1 MKIDYTLAIHSENK
15 EFIPNNEIRSNISE
29 NQVNLITAGNSNG
42 KTFILNLL
50 SYALFLDTN
59 PAKSLPSKILS
70 RISKFHNESEFTLE
84 YSIEIKLANGRNL
97 VLSKSSD
104 GERKAE
110 VDNKPYGHKNLTS
123 IIDVVY
129 DVPSDPVERIT
140 NVISSVDQWNDALF
154 DKTKTSAY
162 TMGQLVNSLK
172 ESRNE
177 ALIQDLMEQIEYGEK
192 RITELEKE
200 RGLLQESMD
209 SLEDLRKLRT
219 VRQKLLDKNAALVKM
234 KRYKSELDK
243 CPKPEKKA
251 KRNDQLIKKYRDANS
266 EHLLEI
272 QSLLKVVSDAIAT
285 LSEHTNISH
294 FTKRLQEKPDYT
306 SSIETEGND
315 WFELHHSYTKIV
327 DEVTNDMI
335 NSCDKILDN
344 PAAQELNSLKKIHSV
359 ILASSKLTSLKSL
372 LSEKMNLDV
381 EILLDQ
387 LSDII
392 DDAAK
397 YNEIEVVKHKLRDIG
412 GNLRDLGA
420 SIFQNVRFI
429 NTEKIKGTEDSSN
442 KYQELYDKWVQA
454 EQSFNRLSIEH
465 TDFVLKLSKHF
476 QVHATELKALDN
488 NIASLQRTCKDKS
501 IVDTKEKLN
510 DATRKL
516 KDQDTKVISNR
527 TKLSIEDAKKDLD
540 IKPKTLG
547 IINKLQT
554 DIMMLNNNVMNFQK
568 PIKKYKTGQA
578 IETNHIEDQKFIE
591 IVGQIIA
598 SSLNNFIIRSGGE
611 KKEISSFD
619 ISKDKFLCVDGS
631 SILKSEVSTGISSA
645 TYLTQ
650 VINNCNKPNMLFL
663 FDEIGDISESSMN
676 IVVDAIKQKIT
687 TNSTCTAVMTRVD
700 HADETLK
707 LAYL

>member
-84 YSIEIKLANGRNL
+84 YSIEIKLANGRKL

-110 VDNKPYGHKNLTS
+110 VENKPYGHKNLTS

-140 NVISSVDQWNDALF
+140 NVISSVDQWNDALL
-154 DKTKTSAY
+154 DKTKASAY
-162 TMGQLVNSLK
+162 GMGQLVKSLK
-172 ESRNE
+172 ENRNE
-177 ALIQDLMEQIEYGEK
+177 GLIQELKEQIKNGEK
-192 RITELEKE
+192 RKAELEKE
-200 RGLLQESMD
+200 KEEIQESID
-209 SLEDLRKLRT
+209 ALEDLRKLKL

-234 KRYKSELDK
+234 KGYKSDLDK

-251 KRNDQLIKKYRDANS
+251 KRNDQLIKKYRAANS

-272 QSLLKVVSDAIAT
+272 QITLKVISDAITT

-294 FTKRLQEKPDYT
+294 FSKRLQAKPDYT
-306 SSIETEGND
+306 SSIETEEND
-315 WFELHHSYTKIV
+315 WFELHHSYTKVV

-381 EILLDQ
+381 EVLLDQ

-392 DDAAK
+392 DDATK
-397 YNEIEVVKHKLRDIG
+397 YNEVDAVKNNLKNIG
-412 GNLRDLGA
+412 DNLRNLGS
-420 SIFQNVRFI
+420 SIFQNVKLI
-429 NTEKIKGTEDSSN
+429 NAEKTKGTEASSN
-442 KYQELYDKWVQA
+442 KYQEIYDKWVQA
-454 EQSFNRLSIEH
+454 EQSFKRLSNEY
-465 TDFVLKLSKHF
+465 TDLVLKLRKHF
-476 QVHATELKALDN
+476 QVNATELKTLDN
-488 NIASLQRTCKDKS
+488 YINSLQRICKEKSLPVTKDKL
-501 IVDTKEKLN
+501 VDVI
-510 DATRKL
+510 RKL
-516 KDQDTKVISNR
+516 KDQDIKVTSNK
-527 TKLSIEDAKKDLD
+527 TKLSIEDAKRDLD
-540 IKPKTLG
+540 IKPETLG
-547 IINKLQT
+547 VIKKLQK
-554 DIMMLNNNVMNFQK
+554 DIMMLNNNVINFQK

-578 IETNHIEDQKFIE
+578 IETNHIDDQKFIE

-598 SSLNNFIIRSGGE
+598 SSLNNYIIRSGGE

-619 ISKDKFLCVDGS
+619 ISKDKFLCIDGS

-645 TYLTQ
+645 TYLAQ
-650 VINNCNKPNMLFL
+650 VINNSNKPNMLFL

>member
-15 EFIPNNEIRSNISE
+15 QFNPKEEIKSHISE

-42 KTFILNLL
+42 KTFVLNLL
-50 SYALFLDTN
+50 SYALFLDAN

-70 RISKFHNESEFTLE
+70 RISKFNNAEEFALE
-84 YSIEIKLANGRNL
+84 YSIEIKLANGQNL
-97 VLSKSSD
+97 VLSKAPN

-140 NVISSVDQWNDALF
+140 NVISSVDQWNDALL
-154 DKTKTSAY
+154 DKTKASAY
-162 TMGQLVNSLK
+162 AMGQLVKSLN
-172 ESRNE
+172 ENRNE
-177 ALIQDLMEQIEYGEK
+177 NLIQELKEQIENGEK
-192 RITELEKE
+192 RKDELEKE
-200 RGLLQESMD
+200 KEEIQESID
-209 SLEDLRKLRT
+209 SLEDLRKLKL

-234 KRYKSELDK
+234 KGYKSDLDK

-251 KRNDQLIKKYRDANS
+251 KRNDQLIKKYRAANS

-272 QSLLKVVSDAIAT
+272 QSTLKVISDAITT

-294 FTKRLQEKPDYT
+294 FTKRLQDKPDYT
-306 SSIETEGND
+306 SSIETEEND

-344 PAAQELNSLKKIHSV
+344 PAAQELSSLKRIHSV
-359 ILASSKLTSLKSL
+359 ISASSKLISLKSL

-392 DDAAK
+392 DDATK
-397 YNEIEVVKHKLRDIG
+397 YNEVDAVKNKLRNIG
-412 GNLRDLGA
+412 DNLRNLGS
-420 SIFQNVRFI
+420 SIFQNVKLI
-429 NTEKIKGTEDSSN
+429 NAEKTKGTEDSSN
-442 KYQELYDKWVQA
+442 KYQEIYDKWVQA
-454 EQSFNRLSIEH
+454 EQSFNRLSKEH
-465 TDFVLKLSKHF
+465 NDLVLKLRKHF
-476 QVHATELKALDN
+476 QVNATELKALDN
-488 NIASLQRTCKDKS
+488 NINSLQRICKDKS
-501 IVDTKEKLN
+501 LPATKDKLI
-510 DATRKL
+510 DVTRKL
-516 KDQDTKVISNR
+516 KDQDTKVTSNK
-527 TKLSIEDAKKDLD
+527 TKLSIEDAKRDLD
-540 IKPKTLG
+540 IKPETLG
-547 IINKLQT
+547 VINKLQK
-554 DIMMLNNNVMNFQK
+554 DIMMLNNNVLNFQK
-568 PIKKYKTGQA
+568 PIKKYKTGQT
-578 IETNHIEDQKFIE
+578 IETDHIEDQKFIE
-591 IVGQIIA
+591 IVGEIIA

-619 ISKDKFLCVDGS
+619 ISTDKFLCIDGS

-650 VINNCNKPNMLFL
+650 VINNSNKPNMLFL
-663 FDEIGDISESSMN
+663 FDEIGDISESSMK
-676 IVVDAIKQKIT
+676 IVVEAIKQKIT

-700 HADETLK
+700 HADESLK

>member
-1 MKIDYTLAIHSENK
+1 MKIDYTLALHSENK
-15 EFIPNNEIRSNISE
+15 QFNPQEEIRSNIYE

-50 SYALFLDTN
+50 SYALFLDAN
-59 PAKSLPSKILS
+59 PAKSLPSKILN
-70 RISKFHNESEFTLE
+70 RISKFNNAEEFALE

-110 VDNKPYGHKNLTS
+110 VDNQPYGHKNLTS

-140 NVISSVDQWNDALF
+140 NVISSVDQWNDALL
-154 DKTKTSAY
+154 DKTKASAY
-162 TMGQLVNSLK
+162 TMGQIVKSLNDN
-172 ESRNE
+172 RNE
-177 ALIQDLMEQIEYGEK
+177 AIIQDLKEQIKNGEK
-192 RITELEKE
+192 RKAELEKE
-200 RGLLQESMD
+200 REQFQESID
-209 SLEDLRKLRT
+209 SLEDLRKLKM

-234 KRYKSELDK
+234 KRCKSDLDN

-251 KRNDQLIKKYRDANS
+251 KRNDQLIQKYREANS
-266 EHLLEI
+266 ENLLQI
-272 QSLLKVVSDAIAT
+272 QSLLKVISDAITT
-285 LSEHTNISH
+285 LSEHANISH

-306 SSIETEGND
+306 SPIETEEHD
-315 WFELHHSYTKIV
+315 WFELHHSYIKVV
-327 DEVTNDMI
+327 DEVTIDMI

-344 PAAQELNSLKKIHSV
+344 PAAKELNSLKKIHAV
-359 ILASSKLTSLKSL
+359 ISASSKLTSLKSL

-392 DDAAK
+392 DDATK
-397 YNEIEVVKHKLRDIG
+397 YNEVEAVKHKLRDIG
-412 GNLRDLGA
+412 GNLRNLGS
-420 SIFQNVRFI
+420 SIFQNVRLI
-429 NTEKIKGTEDSSN
+429 NAEKTKGTEDASN

-454 EQSFNRLSIEH
+454 EQSFNRLSSEH
-465 TDFVLKLSKHF
+465 TDLVFKLRKHF
-476 QVHATELKALDN
+476 QVNATELKAIDN
-488 NIASLQRTCKDKS
+488 NITSLQRTCKDKS
-501 IVDTKEKLN
+501 LIVTQEKLN
-510 DATRKL
+510 DVTRKL
-516 KDQDTKVISNR
+516 QDQDIKVTSNKTKM
-527 TKLSIEDAKKDLD
+527 SIEDAKKNLD
-540 IKPKTLG
+540 IKPETLG
-547 IINKLQT
+547 IIKKLQK
-554 DIMMLNNNVMNFQK
+554 DIMILNNNVLNFQK

-578 IETNHIEDQKFIE
+578 IETNHIEDRKFIE
-591 IVGQIIA
+591 IVGEIIA

-619 ISKDKFLCVDGS
+619 ISKDKFVCVDGS

-650 VINNCNKPNMLFL
+650 VINNSNKPNMLFL
-663 FDEIGDISESSMN
+663 FDEIGDISASSMK
-676 IVVDAIKQKIT
+676 IVVQAIKQKIT
-687 TNSTCTAVMTRVD
+687 TNSTCTAIMTRVD
-700 HADETLK
+700 HADEKLK

>member
-1 MKIDYTLAIHSENK
+1 MKIDYTLALHSENK
-15 EFIPNNEIRSNISE
+15 QFNPQEEIRSNIYE

-50 SYALFLDTN
+50 SYALFLDAN

-70 RISKFHNESEFTLE
+70 RISKFNNAEEFALE

-110 VDNKPYGHKNLTS
+110 VDNQPYGHKNLTS

-140 NVISSVDQWNDALF
+140 NVISSVDQWNDALL
-154 DKTKTSAY
+154 DKTKASAY
-162 TMGQLVNSLK
+162 TMGQIVKSLNDN
-172 ESRNE
+172 RNE
-177 ALIQDLMEQIEYGEK
+177 AIIQDLKEQIKNGEK
-192 RITELEKE
+192 RKAELEKE
-200 RGLLQESMD
+200 REQFQESID
-209 SLEDLRKLRT
+209 SLEDLRKLKM

-234 KRYKSELDK
+234 KRCKSDLDN

-251 KRNDQLIKKYRDANS
+251 KRNDQLIQKYREANS
-266 EHLLEI
+266 ENLLQI
-272 QSLLKVVSDAIAT
+272 QSLLKVISDAITT
-285 LSEHTNISH
+285 LSEHANISH

-306 SSIETEGND
+306 SPIETEEHD
-315 WFELHHSYTKIV
+315 WFELHHSYIKVV
-327 DEVTNDMI
+327 DEVTIDMI

-344 PAAQELNSLKKIHSV
+344 PAAKELNSLKKIHAV
-359 ILASSKLTSLKSL
+359 ISASSKLTSLKSL

-392 DDAAK
+392 DDATK
-397 YNEIEVVKHKLRDIG
+397 YNEVEAVKHKLRDIG
-412 GNLRDLGA
+412 GNLRNLGS
-420 SIFQNVRFI
+420 SIFQNVRLI
-429 NTEKIKGTEDSSN
+429 NAEKTKGTEDASN

-454 EQSFNRLSIEH
+454 EQSFNRLSSEH
-465 TDFVLKLSKHF
+465 TDLVFKLRKHF
-476 QVHATELKALDN
+476 QVNATELKAIDN
-488 NIASLQRTCKDKS
+488 NITSLQRTCKDKS
-501 IVDTKEKLN
+501 LIVTQEKLN
-510 DATRKL
+510 DVTRKL
-516 KDQDTKVISNR
+516 QDQDIKVTSNKTKM
-527 TKLSIEDAKKDLD
+527 SIEDAKKNLD
-540 IKPKTLG
+540 IKPETLG
-547 IINKLQT
+547 IIKKLQK
-554 DIMMLNNNVMNFQK
+554 DIMILNNNVLNFQK

-578 IETNHIEDQKFIE
+578 IETNHIEDRKFIE
-591 IVGQIIA
+591 IVGEIIA

-619 ISKDKFLCVDGS
+619 ISKDKFVCVDGS

-650 VINNCNKPNMLFL
+650 VINNSNKPNMLFL
-663 FDEIGDISESSMN
+663 FDEIGDISASSMK
-676 IVVDAIKQKIT
+676 IVVQAIKQKIT
-687 TNSTCTAVMTRVD
+687 TNSTCTAIMTRVD
-700 HADETLK
+700 HADEKLK